1 MTAHAWVIQLVLLY
15 SVLLADCGILLVTLL
30 IQFCDAQ
37 VVVDHLKRYD
47 KDGKGALSR
56 DEFQAAIRGAVCRV
70 RCGVYNISGELQT
83 YEVPLRWIE

>member
-15 SVLLADCGILLVTLL
+15 SVLLADYWIRLL
-30 IQFCDAQ
+30 QFCAQ

-56 DEFQAAIRGAVCRV
+56 DELQEAIRGAVCR
-70 RCGVYNISGELQT
+70 GVMWG
-83 YEVPLRWIE
+83 V